1 MRWRTTVNEDAD
13 RCTETQSTGRIR
25 LSNWEQK
32 DAEYCRYDRCSVFLL
47 ALLRELRHD
56 IIFRLSVCQTS
67 IFQAAAVAAED
78 NNNVDDEFISDA

>member
-47 ALLRELRHD
+47 ALLRELRH

>member
-1 MRWRTTVNEDAD
+1 
-13 RCTETQSTGRIR
+13 
-25 LSNWEQK
+25 
-32 DAEYCRYDRCSVFLL
+32 VFLL
-47 ALLRELRHD
+47 ALLRELRH